1 MNRTARSIHK
11 THWTPL
17 PSGARICPCRNQN
30 QNRFVCAASMPRTIC
45 GGFMRYPRSPP
56 CLEKRS
62 LIRNWGRIGTS
73 GKTMVQTFD
82 SRAEAIEAFA
92 RLERVKRRRGYAA
105 ADGKLSKPDDF
116 SGITPPV
123 LPALSV
129 PRPWCQTSKIET
141 RRSSSHDN
149 CQ

>member
-1 MNRTARSIHK
+1 
-11 THWTPL
+11 L
-17 PSGARICPCRNQN
+17 D
-30 QNRFVCAASMPRTIC
+30 AASLGSENLSVPKPEPEPLHLRRIDAARN
-45 GGFMRYPRSPP
+45 MRRFYALSTQPT
-56 CLEKRS
+56 LFGEIS